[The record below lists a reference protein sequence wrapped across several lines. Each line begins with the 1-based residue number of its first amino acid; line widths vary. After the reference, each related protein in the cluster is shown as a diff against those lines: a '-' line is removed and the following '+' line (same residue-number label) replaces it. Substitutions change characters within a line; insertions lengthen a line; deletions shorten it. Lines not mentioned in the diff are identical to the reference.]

1 MLTVGMSGVFGGDMV
16 GLGPIP
22 ACSGNLAAS
31 PQALRSN
38 ETDPMINKFVLVF
51 TAKPRNDR
59 TQARP
64 RLER

>member
-1 MLTVGMSGVFGGDMV
+1 MV

-31 PQALRSN
+31 PHALRKN

-59 TQARP
+59 IPARP